1 MKEDKSKL
9 LSKISDRLIKLCDRD
24 LALWLLLAGDE
35 QTELDAKLFFKEKF
49 WWNILAVED
58 LEMPQFQSEYF

>member
-1 MKEDKSKL
+1 MVWL
-9 LSKISDRLIKLCDRD
+9 NCDRD
-24 LALWLLLAGDE
+24 LALWLLLARDE
-35 QTELDAKLFFKEKF
+35 QTELDAKPFFKEKF